1 MQEKEAHSDSLSPKD
16 STLGAFEVTWL
27 LHCTLS
33 LLNIAMAAGQ
43 PPKHCVWKN
52 TEAMT
57 TRDERVREMMMRC
70 LVPNLDF
77 ADHLEVNAQ

>member
-1 MQEKEAHSDSLSPKD
+1 M
-16 STLGAFEVTWL
+16 
-27 LHCTLS
+27 LS

-57 TRDERVREMMMRC
+57 TRDERVTEMMMRC
-70 LVPNLDF
+70 LVPYLDF